1 MLVGYALSLPFFIL
15 FVVFTVAPVL
25 GSVFVSFTDFDMMR
39 LPGFVGIEN
48 YTRLFLEDKVFA
60 KALGNT
66 FVIALIVGPC
76 GYLLSFIVAWLLN
89 EVTPKM
95 RSILTLCFYAPS
107 ISGNMAVIWQFFFSG
122 DSQGYLNSILYQ
134 LGISNAPTLWLK
146 NPDTMLPIICFVSL
160 WASLGTSFLV
170 FIAGFQGVDKSYY
183 EAAAIDGVR
192 NRWQELW
199 YVTLP
204 SLKPQL
210 IFGAV
215 MSISGAFGCGAVST
229 ALCGFPS
236 TDYAAHTILNH
247 MEDYGTTKFEMGY
260 AGAVA
265 TILFLMMLGTNKLI
279 QKAISNVGN

>member
-95 RSILTLCFYAPS
+95 RSILTL
-107 ISGNMAVIWQFFFSG
+107 
-122 DSQGYLNSILYQ
+122 
-134 LGISNAPTLWLK
+134 
-146 NPDTMLPIICFVSL
+146 
-160 WASLGTSFLV
+160 
-170 FIAGFQGVDKSYY
+170 
-183 EAAAIDGVR
+183 
-192 NRWQELW
+192 
-199 YVTLP
+199 
-204 SLKPQL
+204 
-210 IFGAV
+210 
-215 MSISGAFGCGAVST
+215 
-229 ALCGFPS
+229 
-236 TDYAAHTILNH
+236 
-247 MEDYGTTKFEMGY
+247 
-260 AGAVA
+260 
-265 TILFLMMLGTNKLI
+265 
-279 QKAISNVGN
+279 